1 MAENKFLDLERL
13 TQFKEIIMSYINGK
27 VNIDQGSENA
37 NKILSTDSNG
47 NVVVSESP
55 IPPIEST
62 DDGKMLQVVNGE
74 LQLVSVNIKT
84 IYTGTTEPTS
94 DIGDDG
100 DVYLLL

>member
-1 MAENKFLDLERL
+1 MAEKKFLDLERL
-13 TQFKEIIMSYINGK
+13 ALFKDIIMSHINGK
-27 VNIDQGSENA
+27 VNIEQGTSNA

-47 NVVVSESP
+47 NVVVVDSP
-55 IPPIEST
+55 IPSIAST